1 MSAQETPVCNAPVRK
16 PSEEGPEL
24 TAEELARLNDLRASQ
39 YALMARLFRVEV
51 DQELLDELRATR
63 FPAKTGDAETDEGY
77 RLLVSYLGGAW
88 VDPIKDLAVDYAH
101 VFIGN
106 GTDAYGAA
114 YPFES
119 VYTSE
124 KRLLMQDARD
134 EVRAIYRSFDL
145 DKDASWREG
154 EDHIALELE
163 FMKVLAERTA
173 RTLREGDEDSAAA
186 LLASQRNFLHDHL
199 LRWAPMMA
207 GDMKRLA
214 RTDFYRGAARLLCG
228 MLSSDAE
235 FLDAIVAEED

>member
-134 EVRAIYRSFDL
+134 EVLAIYRSAGL
-145 DKDASWREG
+145 DKQDSWKEG
-154 EDHIALELE
+154 EDHVALELE
-163 FMKVLAERTA
+163 FEQILANRTVEA
-173 RTLREGDEDSAAA
+173 LRRGDEDEAAA
-186 LLASQRNFLHDHL
+186 LLTTQQNFLEDHL
-199 LRWAPMMA
+199 LSWVPMMTA
-207 GDMKRLA
+207 DMKRFAKTDLYQGLA
-214 RTDFYRGAARLLCG
+214 YLTDGFLNTDKA
-228 MLSSDAE
+228 
-235 FLDAIVAEED
+235 FLDDVLTDEE